1 MCALDKRLKEIYKMV
16 TVIVSSR
23 IIGDFYF
30 LLYTLCILII
40 FIIFSIMS
48 HFPFLIRKKCMQHI
62 SVFMDT
68 LEFLRCF
75 HIFGIEF
82 YSYSVGSTLSR
93 YYFIIPI

>member
-30 LLYTLCILII
+30 LLYTLCI

-48 HFPFLIRKKCMQHI
+48 HFPFLIRKQCMQHI
-62 SVFMDT
+62 SVFIDT

-75 HIFGIEF
+75 HIFVTEF